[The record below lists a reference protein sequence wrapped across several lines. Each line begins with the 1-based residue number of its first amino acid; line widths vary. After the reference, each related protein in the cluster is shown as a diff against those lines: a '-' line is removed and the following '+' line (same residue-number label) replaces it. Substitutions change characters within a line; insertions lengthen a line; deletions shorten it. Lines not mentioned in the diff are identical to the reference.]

1 MRKVFEPSE
10 LDFADVLGDPNQ
22 VIEIQAKVRELLHAN
37 RQRQRP
43 LLAEIAGRGA
53 WALPGVI
60 NATYIWMNELEV
72 PQTQGLLAELM
83 ADLARGNTAATA
95 LLFRAGILATPF
107 PVPRAI
113 CRRALELLSWQ
124 PDERQTNSL
133 RQEITIANQLG
144 DVQTM
149 LDLYGLL
156 FRAGSQADLTA
167 ARTQCIGWVREK
179 RAEAGALLK
188 LLVDHVPSQVAPI
201 VSAVFAATIA
211 DRQDRN
217 LANSL
222 LHPLR
227 PPPPDWLENDML
239 SSRSSDARTETSSEP
254 GSPIAKTGFP
264 RREEASATKP
274 RVRKVGAGWLAKLIA
289 VALGGA
295 LAALLLGEVDMPS
308 GSQVRSALNEW
319 LSSVDLGSPS
329 VAGGELD
336 NSESA
341 QTTSLS
347 VLVNEGASS
356 GGDGESPV
364 VDGTGPENELPGDDG
379 GWRALHELDVPLSD
393 VLVDD
398 WPGSASDRSAQASVG
413 PHERLVEALRILSD

>member
-227 PPPPDWLENDML
+227 PIPPDWLENETIL
-239 SSRSSDARTETSSEP
+239 HISREVLPKSRTGRLTVVEYLWIRAVADCCKKAPDRWAAVIPLVSEQLTRESSDAIARYWFTAVGLVGEIDYIVQQSRAKAEP
-254 GSPIAKTGFP
+254 FGT
-264 RREEASATKP
+264 
-274 RVRKVGAGWLAKLIA
+274 V
-289 VALGGA
+289 
-295 LAALLLGEVDMPS
+295 AALQLFFLRNKHDQAEQGIADLERENPARCQTAESLYDTITSGRGKEEGVIRQRRRPGEI
-308 GSQVRSALNEW
+308 
-319 LSSVDLGSPS
+319 
-329 VAGGELD
+329 
-336 NSESA
+336 
-341 QTTSLS
+341 TTRDS
-347 VLVNEGASS
+347 
-356 GGDGESPV
+356 
-364 VDGTGPENELPGDDG
+364 
-379 GWRALHELDVPLSD
+379 
-393 VLVDD
+393 
-398 WPGSASDRSAQASVG
+398 
-413 PHERLVEALRILSD
+413 